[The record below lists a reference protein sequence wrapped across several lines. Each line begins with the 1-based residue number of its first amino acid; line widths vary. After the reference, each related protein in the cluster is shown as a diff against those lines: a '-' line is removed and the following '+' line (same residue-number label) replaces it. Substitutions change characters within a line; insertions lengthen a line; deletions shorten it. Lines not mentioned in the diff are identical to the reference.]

1 MTTRR
6 KRWSLLALSLIA
18 TLIFSAL
25 GIWQVQRRAWKLAL
39 IASVDARLHAPPVPS
54 PGPIRWAAIN
64 ARDDAY
70 RHVTV
75 HGRFLAGRDTLVQA
89 LTEQGAGFWVMT
101 PLRADQG
108 FTVLINRGFVPAEW
122 RTASATPSPLS
133 GGETTVTG
141 LLRLTEPHGSV
152 LRANQPAD
160 DRWYSRD
167 VEAIARARGL
177 GRVAPYFIDAEAASN
192 PNTWPRGGLTVVR
205 FLNNHLVYALTW
217 FGLAALSLTGSA
229 MVIRGDA
236 ARSLR

>member
-6 KRWSLLALSLIA
+6 KRWSLLALTLIA
-18 TLIFSAL
+18 TLTFSAL

-39 IASVDARLHAPPVPS
+39 IASVDERVHAPPVP
-54 PGPIRWAAIN
+54 PPEPIRWAAIN

-75 HGRFLAGRDTLVQA
+75 HGRFIAGRDTLVQA

-108 FTVLINRGFVPAEW
+108 FTVLIDRGFVPPGW
-122 RTASATPSPLS
+122 RTASAPPSRLS

-141 LLRLTEPHGSV
+141 LLRLTEPRGRF
-152 LRANQPAD
+152 LRSNQPAS

-167 VEAIARARGL
+167 VAAIARSRGL
-177 GRVAPYFIDAEAASN
+177 GRVAPYFIDADAA
-192 PNTWPRGGLTVVR
+192 PNLARWPQGGLTVVS
-205 FLNNHLVYALTW
+205 FPNNHLVYALTW
-217 FGLAALSLTGSA
+217 FGLAVLSLFGS
-229 MVIRGDA
+229 VTIV
-236 ARSLR
+236 RSKAGR